1 MSISNVERAIT
12 ALRRGRIVL
21 VTHRRADPPEASVV
35 VVGSRT
41 TPGHVSFMAV
51 HARGLV
57 CLAISQ
63 LRAQRLHLAPQSPSS
78 RHPRAEDVLVSVEA
92 REGVTTGIS
101 AADRAQTLRVLS
113 DDRSAPED
121 LVSPGHIFPVAVDPR
136 GVFGRPQVPEGAT
149 DLCRLAGFP
158 PVASYCRMLTPEGA
172 ISPLSEVET
181 LAAEHHL
188 EIVDIEDLREFRTR
202 QEILVTCETEEP
214 FATAHGEFSLKV
226 FRSELDTVRHIA
238 LVMGELS
245 FGSPLVR
252 VHSQCLTGDV
262 FGSRRCDCGAQLD
275 LALASIAAEGRGA
288 LIYLL
293 QEGRGI
299 GLANKVH
306 AYALQDAGQ
315 DTVEANISLG
325 FEADARDFGV
335 AAQILAHL
343 GVGACR
349 LLTNNPQKLE
359 ALERFG
365 LEVSERVAL
374 EVSPDEHTKAY
385 LQVKKEK
392 MGHLLEQ
399 V

>member
-1 MSISNVERAIT
+1 MPIEPVERAIT
-12 ALRRGRIVL
+12 ALRRGRTVL
-21 VTHRRADPPEASVV
+21 VTHRRADPPQAAVV

-57 CLAISQ
+57 CMAMSQ
-63 LRAQRLHLAPQSPSS
+63 LRAQKLHLAPQAPSS

-101 AADRAQTLRVLS
+101 AADRSQTLRVLS
-113 DDRSAPED
+113 DERSSPED
-121 LVSPGHIFPVAVDPR
+121 LVSPGHIFPVSVDPR
-136 GVFGRPQVPEGAT
+136 GVFARPEIPEGAT

-158 PVASYCRMLTPEGA
+158 PVASYCRMLTEEGE
-172 ISPLSEVET
+172 ISPIEEVES
-181 LAAEHHL
+181 LADEQHI
-188 EIVDIEDLREFRTR
+188 EIVDIDDLKEFRTR
-202 QEILVTCETEEP
+202 QEILVTREAEEP
-214 FATAHGEFSLKV
+214 FATRYGEFSLKV

-245 FGSPLVR
+245 FGDPLVR

-275 LALASIAAEGRGA
+275 LALKSIAAEGRGA
-288 LIYLL
+288 LVYLL

-335 AAQILAHL
+335 AAQILAYL

-365 LEVSERVAL
+365 LDVSARVAL
-374 EVSPDEHTKAY
+374 EVAPDEHTRGY
-385 LQVKKEK
+385 LRVKKEK
-392 MGHLLEQ
+392 MGHMLEK